1 MAILSFSLSL
11 ISWFGQNLL
20 HALYA
25 CSSTRAIFVSL
36 KWAVFLIR
44 VSSVLERKLSLYL
57 WVMRRAYKTP
67 SHLPLVLHHK
77 HFFHYIITKTQKFYF
92 CFSYNFR
99 VTSSSL
105 FSYSHCQKHEVGF
118 SDQRTKNLRLLRK
131 NGFLRLV
138 SHSPRRKSLPLL
150 SPVSNLSAPPWI
162 FQTPTPSGNNGLALR
177 RRNFPALFS
186 RPKCLFPNKTEKVCP
201 LRT

>member
-1 MAILSFSLSL
+1 MVWSKSLTRSLCMLFDTCYLHLSQMSCLSNKSFFCIGKEALSLS
-11 ISWFGQNLL
+11 
-20 HALYA
+20 
-25 CSSTRAIFVSL
+25 
-36 KWAVFLIR
+36 
-44 VSSVLERKLSLYL
+44 LSLYL

-131 NGFLRLV
+131 KWISPPCFSLSSPEV
-138 SHSPRRKSLPLL
+138 SS
-150 SPVSNLSAPPWI
+150 
-162 FQTPTPSGNNGLALR
+162 FTFSG
-177 RRNFPALFS
+177 
-186 RPKCLFPNKTEKVCP
+186 V
-201 LRT
+201 